1 MPKCTIYIFFLITVS
16 KQELLHHKW
25 SEWNCHI
32 LHLHVI
38 LSFLCKNRLS
48 ETHYTQNPILLCA
61 ISTFIDSIYVHSVM
75 VYCLEHHLFTCN
87 LHRWSPSSCCL
98 WTQANS
104 SSVLLKLSVTA
115 LCTSERQTNKFT
127 VYSPK
132 CILYNTFYQWCPS
145 DCKPCFR
152 ALTITIW

>member
-1 MPKCTIYIFFLITVS
+1 MFHFYA
-16 KQELLHHKW
+16 LL
-25 SEWNCHI
+25 SSNVQNCIRALEKISHFVFYVI
-32 LHLHVI
+32 RFI
-38 LSFLCKNRLS
+38 LSGDTRLYKIS
-48 ETHYTQNPILLCA
+48 NISSVSQSKIESTSSSFITFHLCA
-61 ISTFIDSIYVHSVM
+61 FCNGILFGASA
-75 VYCLEHHLFTCN
+75 HLFTCN

-115 LCTSERQTNKFT
+115 LCTSERQTNKCT

-145 DCKPCFR
+145 DCKPYFR

>member
-1 MPKCTIYIFFLITVS
+1 
-16 KQELLHHKW
+16 
-25 SEWNCHI
+25 
-32 LHLHVI
+32 
-38 LSFLCKNRLS
+38 
-48 ETHYTQNPILLCA
+48 
-61 ISTFIDSIYVHSVM
+61 M

-104 SSVLLKLSVTA
+104 SSVLLKLSVTT
-115 LCTSERQTNKFT
+115 LCTSERQTNKCT

-145 DCKPCFR
+145 DCKPCFCSKMLLRR
-152 ALTITIW
+152 ASSPLHIAADRSSSSINYIFISKDCNLLRLWSVLWQTGLTQLFPESKNVCKLISNQANNNETICCFVFVH